1 MDTNQAEIVGA
12 LRLAGC
18 SVQHLHTVGK
28 GCPDILVGY
37 RGVNYALEVKD
48 GSLPPSARKLTGPET
63 DWHRDWRGQVAI
75 VNNIREALAVVGVSY
90 SEWVS

>member
-1 MDTNQAEIVGA
+1 VDTNQAEIVAA
-12 LRLAGC
+12 LRLVGC

-48 GSLPPSARKLTGPET
+48 GSLPPSARKLTGPEA
-63 DWHRDWRGQVAI
+63 DWHYTWRGQVAI
-75 VNNIREALAVVGVSY
+75 VNNVREALAVVGVSA